1 MTSNSNI
8 TPTFAA
14 RNDNQ
19 NSLAAVSIR
28 IWVCLTVA
36 PHSFINP
43 FCRMSMRNSGADTSK
58 SEERTPLNREKLRH
72 ALMIFRYL
80 MPYKW
85 AFISGMFFLA
95 AGSLLFLGIMKVPGE
110 LFNVIAGK
118 SEYGASLNQLFLFLL
133 ILLGIQSVFSYLRVQ
148 LFAIVSE
155 RSMALLRTDLYQ
167 KLITLGI
174 PFFETHR
181 VGELTSR
188 ISNDVSQV
196 QNVFSV
202 TLAEF
207 LRQIIILV
215 GGIAI
220 IIITMPRLALT
231 MLATFPVIVVLAMFF
246 GRHIRKLMKQRQDQ
260 LAQTNVV
267 VEETMQS
274 IQTVKAYTNE
284 WFEINRYGISLKEAV
299 RLSLKGA
306 HLRGLFAAFIIFV
319 MFGALFFIMWRAAL
333 MVQAGQM
340 AEGGLVDFVV
350 FTGIIGGAIASIG
363 SFYTELVSAIGATE
377 RIQEILLED
386 SEVEVSAPPEHPLPR
401 LKGEISYEDVHFAYP
416 TRKDMPV
423 LQGINFH
430 VKPGEKVALVGASGA
445 GKSTIVQLLL
455 RFYEGESGTIRMD
468 GKNILDYPLTH
479 YRQNIAI
486 VPQEVLLFGGS
497 IRENILY
504 GKPDASDE
512 EIIEASKK
520 ANAWDFITSFP
531 EGFETVVGERG
542 IKLSGGQRQRIAI
555 ARAILKDPAV
565 LLLDEATSSL
575 DAESERVVQDALHKL
590 MKGRTS
596 IIIAHRLATIRDV
609 DCIYVLDGGRIIEKG
624 THDELSSREDGAY
637 NALAKLQFEVMH
649 TS

>member
-1 MTSNSNI
+1 
-8 TPTFAA
+8 
-14 RNDNQ
+14 
-19 NSLAAVSIR
+19 
-28 IWVCLTVA
+28 
-36 PHSFINP
+36 
-43 FCRMSMRNSGADTSK
+43 MRNGRASAPK
-58 SEERTPLNREKLRH
+58 SEERTPLTREKLQQS
-72 ALMIFRYL
+72 LLVFRYL
-80 MPYKW
+80 LPYKW

-133 ILLGIQSVFSYLRVQ
+133 VLLAIQSVFSYLRVQ
-148 LFAIVSE
+148 LFALVSE
-155 RSMALLRTDLYQ
+155 KSMALLRTDLYQ

-174 PFFETHR
+174 PFLESRR

-188 ISNDVSQV
+188 ISTDVTQV
-196 QNVFSV
+196 QNVFSI

-220 IIITMPRLALT
+220 IVITMPKLALT
-231 MLATFPVIVVLAMFF
+231 MLATFPVIVILAMYF
-246 GRHIRKLMKQRQDQ
+246 GRHIRKLMKDRQDQ

-284 WFEINRYGISLKEAV
+284 WFEINRYGLSLKEAV

-333 MVQAGQM
+333 MVQSGQM
-340 AEGGLVDFVV
+340 LEGELVDFVV

-363 SFYTELVSAIGATE
+363 SFYTEIVSAIGATE
-377 RIQEILLED
+377 RIQEILKED
-386 SEVEVSAPPEHPLPR
+386 SEVEITPPSYQQLPR
-401 LKGEISYEDVHFAYP
+401 LSGEIDYENVHFAYP
-416 TRKDMPV
+416 SRSDMPV
-423 LQGINFH
+423 LKGIDLHIN
-430 VKPGEKVALVGASGA
+430 PGEKVALVGASGA

-455 RFYEGESGTIRMD
+455 RFYQAQSGTIRMD
-468 GKNILDYPLTH
+468 GQDILSYPLTH
-479 YRQNIAI
+479 YRRNIAI
-486 VPQEVLLFGGS
+486 VPQEVLLFGGT

-504 GKPDASDE
+504 GKPDATE
-512 EIIEASKK
+512 AEIMEASKK
-520 ANAWDFITSFP
+520 ANAWDFIRSFP
-531 EGFETVVGERG
+531 DGFETLVGERG

-575 DAESERVVQDALHKL
+575 DAESEKAVQDALNKL

-609 DCIYVLDGGRIIEKG
+609 DCIYVIDGGQIVEKG
-624 THDELSSREDGAY
+624 THDELSSIEDGAY
-637 NALAKLQFEVMH
+637 NALAKLQFDILV
-649 TS
+649 